1 MLTQRWRK
9 VDSNLRAPDY
19 GEPSGAREVAHA
31 ARRRG
36 DQGRAVGDE
45 SASRNRKFEST
56 PLQRRVHKPPVPQ
69 AAEAMADDEG
79 ALAQLGIR
87 KGQIAEGT
95 ALLGRGLTV
104 WEEGGGRVGS
114 PYLKSV
120 LAEGMAEL
128 GNITRALD
136 LVDEAIVQIGRPG
149 WEERYYYA
157 EVLRIRGWLLS
168 LRGDPAAA
176 ERAYIASL
184 DWARQQQAKSWE
196 LRTATS
202 YARLMRDHGRVGEAY
217 KLLAPVYEWF
227 TEGFA
232 TKDLKDAKALLE
244 ELADAQ
250 ALLASEG
257 LTAEGVNAER
267 A

>member
-1 MLTQRWRK
+1 
-9 VDSNLRAPDY
+9 
-19 GEPSGAREVAHA
+19 
-31 ARRRG
+31 
-36 DQGRAVGDE
+36 
-45 SASRNRKFEST
+45 
-56 PLQRRVHKPPVPQ
+56 
-69 AAEAMADDEG
+69 MADDEG

-136 LVDEAIVQIGRPG
+136 LVDEAIVQIERPG

-202 YARLMRDHGRVGEAY
+202 YPTARSSNVQSRSCREGARREDLNANRTLSSVRIRACTNGL
-217 KLLAPVYEWF
+217 LLANR
-227 TEGFA
+227 
-232 TKDLKDAKALLE
+232 
-244 ELADAQ
+244 AQ
-250 ALLASEG
+250 AQAQ
-257 LTAEGVNAER
+257 
-267 A
+267 